1 MSIQTLKD
9 QIQEIENSLTDSMPL
24 EDLYNNLL
32 DAYNLYK
39 DMVELYDNSI
49 PEFNPTEESIES
61 IQKLL
66 TDRNE
71 RIVTLEAKVD
81 TAIINLNEVVSQ
93 LKE

>member
-9 QIQEIENSLTDSMPL
+9 QIADIESNLTESMPL
-24 EDLYNNLL
+24 EELYNNLL

-49 PEFNPTEESIES
+49 PEFNPTAESIES
-61 IQKLL
+61 IQTLL
-66 TDRNE
+66 DDRNK
-71 RIVTLEAKVD
+71 RIVTLEDKLSTISTALDEIIAK
-81 TAIINLNEVVSQ
+81 

>member
-1 MSIQTLKD
+1 
-9 QIQEIENSLTDSMPL
+9 MPL

-66 TDRNE
+66 VDRNE